1 MLSVLFNFAKSE
13 GWLHGDQKTAAE
25 RLGAYK
31 VKEREVEIFTPA
43 EVAKLLAHAEEDF
56 LPWIV
61 MIAFCGVRNE
71 ELKKGLGWHSI
82 NFDRGYLLM
91 SAHIAKTNRKR
102 KVDLPENALAW
113 LKPYRARQGAIF
125 DKDFRR
131 PLAHACNAA
140 RVTYKRNALRHS
152 FGSYRMELVKNAGQV
167 ALEMGNSAAI
177 VMRHYFDIVEKST
190 AEAYFGIRPTLHGDR
205 KIVTLA

>member
-1 MLSVLFNFAKSE
+1 NFAKSE
-13 GWLHGDQKTAAE
+13 GWLHADQKTAAE

-43 EVAKLLAHAEEDF
+43 EVARLLAHAEERF

-61 MIAFCGVRNE
+61 LIAFGGGRNE
-71 ELKKGLGWHSI
+71 ELAKGLSWESI
-82 NFDRGYLLM
+82 NFDRGYLLV
-91 SAHIAKTNRKR
+91 SARIAQTSRKR
-102 KVDLPENALAW
+102 KIDLPENALEW
-113 LKPYRARQGAIF
+113 LRPYRAKQGAIF
-125 DKDFRR
+125 DHDYRA
-131 PLAHACNAA
+131 PLLRTCRAA

-177 VMRHYFDIVEKST
+177 VMRHYFDIVERN
-190 AEAYFGIRPTLHGDR
+190 AAQAYWNIRPVPRGDR
-205 KIVTLA
+205 NIVALR